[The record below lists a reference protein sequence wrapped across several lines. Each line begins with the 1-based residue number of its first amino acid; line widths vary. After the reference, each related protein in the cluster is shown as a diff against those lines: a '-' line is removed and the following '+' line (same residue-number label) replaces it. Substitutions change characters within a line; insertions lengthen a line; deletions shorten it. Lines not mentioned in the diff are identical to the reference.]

1 MIRIEVLDA
10 EAARRHVSGLGAVLA
25 DCVRNGASV
34 SFMNPFPQ
42 DEAEG
47 FFRAIADKVATGE
60 VILVAAFDGTRIV
73 GTAQLG
79 LDMPPNQPHRGDIR
93 KMLVHSDARRQG
105 VAGAMLARL
114 EQEAAAR
121 GRTLLVLDTA
131 SAEAMRVYERGG
143 WAQVGRIPD
152 YALLPDGGFC
162 DTIFY
167 MKRLQAFRS

>member
-10 EAARRHVSGLGAVLA
+10 EAARRHIAGLAAVLA

-42 DEAEG
+42 DEAEA

-60 VILVAAFDGTRIV
+60 VVLAAAFDGARIV

-79 LDMPPNQPHRGDIR
+79 LDMPPNQPHRGDVR
-93 KMLVHSDARRQG
+93 KMLVHSDARRRG

-114 EQEAAAR
+114 EEEAAAR

-167 MKRLQAFRS
+167 MKRLQPSAP